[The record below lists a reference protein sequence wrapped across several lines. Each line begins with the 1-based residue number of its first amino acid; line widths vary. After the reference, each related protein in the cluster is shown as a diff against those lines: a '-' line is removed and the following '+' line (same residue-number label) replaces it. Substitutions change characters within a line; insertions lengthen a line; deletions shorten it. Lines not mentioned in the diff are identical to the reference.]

1 MAVLHT
7 DPALTAYESLAPFY
21 DAYTEGYDHE
31 RWLLNLEAIALE
43 HGLSGKSLL
52 DVGCGT
58 GKSFVPLLRRGY
70 DVVGCDLSP
79 AMVALARERADGMAK
94 VVVADAR
101 DMPELGAF
109 DLVTCLDDALNYLVS
124 DDELAAAFSGVARN
138 LRPGGM
144 LVFDLNSLATYRGFF
159 AQDAVVE
166 VDGALFCWRG
176 EGDPSVGPGSLC
188 SSTIEIFSSGGG
200 DLYRRRRSTHVQR
213 HHPPET
219 VARLLDAAGLELIVR
234 RGQVTGARVEP
245 GGDDDRHVKL
255 VYFARRRGR

>member
-1 MAVLHT
+1 MSILES

-31 RWLLNLEAIALE
+31 RWLLNLEAIAVE

-70 DVVGCDLSP
+70 EVMACDLSP
-79 AMVALARERADGMAK
+79 AMVALARERADGMAR
-94 VVVADAR
+94 VMVADAR
-101 DMPELGAF
+101 ELPTLGSF
-109 DLVTCLDDALNYLVS
+109 DLVTCLDDALNYLTS
-124 DDELAAAFSGVARN
+124 DEDLGAAFESVARN
-138 LRPGGM
+138 LRPGGI

-176 EGDPSVGPGSLC
+176 EGHEGVEPGGLC
-188 SSTIEIFSSGGG
+188 SSTIEIFSTDDGEC
-200 DLYRRRRSTHVQR
+200 YRRRRSTHVQR
-213 HHPPET
+213 HHAPEL
-219 VARLLDAAGLELIVR
+219 VARLLDEAGLELVER
-234 RGQVTGARVEP
+234 RGQVTGAAVEP
-245 GGDDDRHVKL
+245 DGDDGRHVKL

>member
-1 MAVLHT
+1 MAVLPT
-7 DPALTAYESLAPFY
+7 DPALSAYESLAPFY

-31 RWLLNLEAIALE
+31 RWLLNLEKIALA

-70 DVVGCDLSP
+70 DVVACDISP
-79 AMVALARERADGMAK
+79 AMAARARERADGMAE

-101 DMPELGAF
+101 ELPQLGAF
-109 DLVTCLDDALNYLVS
+109 DLITCLDDALNYLVS
-124 DDELAAAFSGVARN
+124 DDELAAAFEGFARN
-138 LRPGGM
+138 LRPGGA

-166 VDGALFCWRG
+166 ADGTLFCWRG
-176 EGDPSVGPGSLC
+176 EGDPAAEPGALC
-188 SSTIEIFSSGGG
+188 TSTIEIFTTADG
-200 DLYRRRRSTHVQR
+200 DCYRRRRSMHVQR

-219 VARLLDAAGLELIVR
+219 VERLLAGAGLELVER
-234 RGQVTGARVEP
+234 RGQVTGAQVEP
-245 GGDDDRHVKL
+245 DGDDSRHVKL

>member
-1 MAVLHT
+1 MAILET

-70 DVVGCDLSP
+70 DVVACDLSP
-79 AMVALARERADGMAK
+79 AMVSLARERADGMAH

-101 DMPELGAF
+101 HLPALGCF
-109 DLVTCLDDALNYLVS
+109 DLVTCLDDAFNYLIS
-124 DDELAAAFSGVARN
+124 DDELGAAFESVARN

-176 EGDPSVGPGSLC
+176 AGDPGVGPGALC
-188 SSTIEIFSSGGG
+188 SSTIEIFSTDDG
-200 DLYRRRRSTHVQR
+200 DCYRRRRSTHVQR
-213 HHPPET
+213 HHPPELVT
-219 VARLLDAAGLELIVR
+219 RLLGEAGLELVER

-245 GGDDDRHVKL
+245 DGDEDRHVKL